1 MAKEVY
7 QNVVQGAIEVKNA
20 GRPYL
25 GAGNMSVDELIVG
38 SIYVALSDIYITNIT
53 IVVSVATLMQSA
65 I

>member
-25 GAGNMSVDELIVG
+25 GAGNMSMEELIVG
-38 SIYVALSDIYITNIT
+38 SLCALGQLE
-53 IVVSVATLMQSA
+53 VLMG
-65 I
+65 